1 VDSVKTLIGPC
12 SSAWPCFAL
21 LAARTA
27 RAAVRAFADACQLA
41 LSCLTLSQFNV
52 EGYRPIDF
60 PYRADLQ
67 RGQSVPL
74 ADAELALVVVLRY
87 RIVEKDA
94 TRWTVHVAGYHY
106 ELQRR
111 DGREL
116 VAYHWHP
123 QGAGPVT
130 WPHIHLGPA
139 IGDLWRPA
147 TRAHFPTGQV
157 TIEDMV
163 RLAIREFGVTPRRS
177 DWDAVLQRT
186 RVARD
191 EPVP

>member
-1 VDSVKTLIGPC
+1 MKTLIGPC

-27 RAAVRAFADACQLA
+27 RAAVRAFADANQLA

-67 RGQSVPL
+67 RGQFVPL
-74 ADAELALVVVLRY
+74 AGVELTLIVAMRY
-87 RIVEKDA
+87 RIVEEGV

-106 ELQRR
+106 ELQHR

-130 WPHIHLGPA
+130 WPHVHLGPA

-157 TIEDMV
+157 TIEDIV
-163 RLAIREFGVTPRRS
+163 RLAIREFGVTPRRD
-177 DWDAVLQRT
+177 DWEAVLQRT
-186 RVARD
+186 RIARD
-191 EPVP
+191 EAAP

>member
-1 VDSVKTLIGPC
+1 M
-12 SSAWPCFAL
+12 
-21 LAARTA
+21 AARTA
-27 RAAVRAFADACQLA
+27 RAAVRAFAAAYQLA
-41 LSCLTLSQFNV
+41 LSCLTLGQFNV
-52 EGYRPIDF
+52 EGYHPIDF

-74 ADAELALVVVLRY
+74 ADVELTLTVALRY
-87 RIVEKDA
+87 RIVQEGT
-94 TRWTVHVAGYHY
+94 TRWTARVTGYHY
-106 ELQRR
+106 ELQNR

-116 VAYHWHP
+116 VTYHWHP

-139 IGDLWRPA
+139 VGDLWRPV

-157 TIEDMV
+157 SVEDIV
-163 RLAIREFGVTPRRS
+163 RLAIREFGATPRRD

-186 RVARD
+186 QAAHE
-191 EPVP
+191 EPVT